1 MSYYKDII
9 DSEAG
14 SLQDKFIEYS
24 HNWDDNSECEKKK
37 VKIIYAPNRDE
48 DITFE
53 DKINSYISENS
64 SKIKIIDIKYTKS
77 SVMIIYENI
86 VKN

>member
-1 MSYYKDII
+1 MII
-9 DSEAG
+9 
-14 SLQDKFIEYS
+14 L
-24 HNWDDNSECEKKK
+24 NVKKK

-64 SKIKIIDIKYTKS
+64 SKIKISDIKYTKS